1 MTFNSRIAAFVIGF
15 FVTLVSMLS
24 NMVLGEGGFSYYFV
38 AAITFGVTFSLV
50 YFTLEFLIFREIK
63 KIYDL
68 MDKLKKKDFKAHIK
82 RIKHSFNPLEKIN
95 QEIFTFA
102 SRKEQ
107 EISELK
113 KLELYRREFLADI
126 SHELKT
132 PIFAAQGFIHT
143 LIDGAVDDKT
153 VRDRF
158 LKKAAKSLDGLN
170 LLVQDLLTL
179 SQIEIGEIKMD
190 FADFDILALVEEVF
204 EQLETKAEKK
214 NAKLKIHTD
223 TSKKILVHADVNR
236 IRQVLINLVD
246 NAIKYGNEKGNVD
259 VYLERDKDHV
269 HVIIRDNGPGIS
281 PEHLGR
287 IFERFYRVD
296 KSRSKEK
303 GGTGLGL
310 AIVKNILDAHGSK
323 VSVTSKFGKG
333 STFSFKLKKN
343 QDKIESSQKNLE

>member
-1 MTFNSRIAAFVIGF
+1 MVFNSGMAAFVIGLV
-15 FVTLVSMLS
+15 VTLVTLFSHYFF
-24 NMVLGEGGFSYYFV
+24 GGSSISFYV
-38 AAITFGVTFSLV
+38 IAVITFAVTYFLV
-50 YFTLEFLIFREIK
+50 YFTLEFLIFKEIK
-63 KIYDL
+63 KIYEL

-102 SRKEQ
+102 SKKEQ
-107 EISELK
+107 EINELK
-113 KLELYRREFLADI
+113 KLEQYRREFLADV

-143 LIDGAVDDKT
+143 LIDGAIDDKT

-179 SQIEIGEIKMD
+179 SQIEIGEIKMQ
-190 FADFDILALVEEVF
+190 FHDFDLLELVEEIF
-204 EQLETKAEKK
+204 EQLESKAEKK
-214 NAKLKIHTD
+214 GIKFKIHTD
-223 TSKKILVHADVNR
+223 TSKKHLVHADPNR
-236 IRQVLINLVD
+236 IRQVLTNLID
-246 NAIKYGNEKGNVD
+246 NAIKYGNEKGAVD
-259 VYLERDKDHV
+259 VFLEKDKDHV
-269 HVIIRDNGPGIS
+269 HIIVRDNGPGIP

-296 KSRSKEK
+296 KSRSKES

-310 AIVKNILDAHGSK
+310 AIVKHILDAHGSK
-323 VSVTSKFGKG
+323 ISVTSKTGKG

-343 QDKIESSQKNLE
+343 TEKNSE